1 MIDAYCI
8 LSAAVYCLSVG
19 KSQNDSCLDEFGL
32 QNVRHGFYLCAE
44 VAPTPPSPRSPPGPF
59 LEMLSTGGF
68 ESTHPLFVKCNHMVT
83 MAIAFISR

>member
-1 MIDAYCI
+1 MIDVYCI

-44 VAPTPPSPRSPPGPF
+44 VAHTPPPPLVPPLAPSWKCFPREVSRAPTLF
-59 LEMLSTGGF
+59 L
-68 ESTHPLFVKCNHMVT
+68 
-83 MAIAFISR
+83 